1 MGLLL
6 LQLLL
11 AAVMAMVSLP
21 FLLRRLAYKQLYT
34 GQFQKA
40 LNLARRFYAV
50 SSFSTKLRAEAA
62 LMMAKI
68 YHYLYM
74 FDCAAPYVDESYA
87 YYERANPKPPFISE
101 APAVK
106 IMQLL
111 YERRYE
117 EAISLVEQGIKS
129 CQNVQEEL
137 TMLAVAS
144 QVYFAVGNLAKA
156 EELLDKIIRLR
167 RTPLASQLV
176 VGLES
181 VYRYAL
187 MMKSLCRYFQHD
199 LKQSTELA
207 QEAWEKLRMEVP
219 RPEPAILRAKA
230 QALRCWACRRRFDVA
245 QVYEREIGKKLSLLE
260 GSYRSFVL
268 RALALKA
275 LLQGDFDR
283 ARSLAEHSIVLNLD
297 PDDYADALIIQAGA
311 FAARA
316 NYARTASLCHQ
327 ILDLQTNIFY
337 KEQAEKLLRLIAEA
351 EMEGRSDPILPDI
364 WCFPE
369 WASGE
374 RTDDVDVSDNAEDL
388 F

>member
-21 FLLRRLAYKQLYT
+21 FLLRRLAYKQFYT
-34 GQFQKA
+34 RQFQKA

-62 LMMAKI
+62 LMIAKI

-111 YERRYE
+111 YERRHE
-117 EAISLVEQGIKS
+117 EAVSLVEQEMKAR
-129 CQNVQEEL
+129 QNTHGEL

-144 QVYFAVGNLAKA
+144 QVYFAVGNFAKA
-156 EELLDKIIRLR
+156 EELLDKIIVLGRD
-167 RTPLASQLV
+167 PLASLLIG
-176 VGLES
+176 GLES
-181 VYRYAL
+181 VYRHAL

-199 LKQSTELA
+199 LKQSMELA
-207 QEAWEKLRMEVP
+207 QEARDRLRMDVP
-219 RPEPAILRAKA
+219 RPEQAILHAKA
-230 QALRCWACRRRFDVA
+230 QILRCWACRRRFDVA
-245 QVYEREIGKKLSLLE
+245 QAYEREIGKKLSLIE
-260 GSYRSFVL
+260 GFYRSFVL

-283 ARSLAEHSIVLNLD
+283 ARRLAEHSILLNLD
-297 PDDYADALIIQAGA
+297 PDDYADALIIQAGV

-327 ILDLQTNIFY
+327 ILDLQTYAFY
-337 KEQAEKLLRLIAEA
+337 NEQAEKLLRLIAEA
-351 EMEGRSDPILPDI
+351 EMEGRSDPILPDA

-374 RTDDVDVSDNAEDL
+374 RNNEVDVSDNTEDL